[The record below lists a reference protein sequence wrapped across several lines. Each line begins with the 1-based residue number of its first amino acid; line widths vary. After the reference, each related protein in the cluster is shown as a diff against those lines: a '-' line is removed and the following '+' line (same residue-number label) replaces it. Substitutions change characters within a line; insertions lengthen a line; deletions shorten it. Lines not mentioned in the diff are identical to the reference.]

1 MISLEDKVA
10 VITGA
15 AMGMGKATALLFGK
29 SGAKVA
35 VADMNEVEGQKTVDE
50 IKADGGEASFFKV
63 NVSDEADVKKLI
75 DDIVETYGKL
85 DVAVNNAAIT
95 PDDKPIADMDM
106 DYYDK
111 LMSVDLRGVAL
122 SMKYEL
128 KYMEEAGIK
137 GSIIN
142 TSSVSGI
149 RPQPNNPAY
158 VAAKHGVIGLTKNA
172 AMDYSPKGIRVN
184 SVAPGA
190 IDTPMLRGAIEQFG
204 FEPAEYAKQLSMLER
219 FAQAEE
225 VAEANAWLASDHSS
239 YVTGTVLNVDG
250 GYTSM

>member
-1 MISLEDKVA
+1 
-10 VITGA
+10 
-15 AMGMGKATALLFGK
+15 MGKSTALLFGK
-29 SGAKVA
+29 SGSKVA
-35 VADMNEVEGQKTVDE
+35 VADMNEEEGQKTVDE
-50 IKADGGEASFFKV
+50 IKSDGGEATFFKV

-75 DDIVETYGKL
+75 DDVVDTYGKL

-122 SMKYEL
+122 CLKYEL
-128 KYMEEAGIK
+128 KYMEDAGIK

-149 RPQPNNPAY
+149 RPQPANPAY

-190 IDTPMLRGAIEQFG
+190 IDTPMLRGALEQFG
-204 FEPAEYAKQLSMLER
+204 FEPDEYAKKLSMLER
-219 FAQAEE
+219 FAQADE

-239 YVTGTVLNVDG
+239 YVTGTVINVDG

>member
-1 MISLEDKVA
+1 
-10 VITGA
+10 
-15 AMGMGKATALLFGK
+15 MGKSTALLFGK
-29 SGAKVA
+29 SGSKVA
-35 VADMNEVEGQKTVDE
+35 VADMNEEEGQKTVDE
-50 IKADGGEASFFKV
+50 IKSDGGEATFFKV
-63 NVSDEADVKKLI
+63 NVSDEANVKKLI
-75 DDIVETYGKL
+75 DDVVDTYGKL

-122 SMKYEL
+122 CLKYEL
-128 KYMEEAGIK
+128 KYMEDAGIK

-149 RPQPNNPAY
+149 RPQPANPAY

-190 IDTPMLRGAIEQFG
+190 IDTPMLRGALEQFG
-204 FEPAEYAKQLSMLER
+204 FEPDEYAKKLSMLER
-219 FAQAEE
+219 FAQADE

-239 YVTGTVLNVDG
+239 YVTGTVINVDG